1 MDTESAFAKAS
12 RDLKGRIMFITSTY
26 GANSAQKHLVELL
39 GLTKSD
45 LPAMYVLTPTEYGAT
60 KYKYNGPPANA
71 SEE

>member
-1 MDTESAFAKAS
+1 
-12 RDLKGRIMFITSTY
+12 MFITSTY

-39 GLTKSD
+39 GLEKSD

-60 KYKYNGPPANA
+60 KYKFNGPPANA